1 MNQAPD
7 GRWIRVPSAP
17 TSPAQTSHRNAIRW
31 PEQLQTAHHLDAS
44 HQLPGAHYQ
53 QQPQRPA
60 IPHDH
65 PPYPPRPPPQQ
76 QQQQQQQADQSSL
89 GFERTY
95 EVSSEYTVSPSP
107 PSSAHRF
114 HQHTAAPLPPRS
126 PQPQPQQRDDT
137 RKMSFESV
145 LQLPPRRTNARA
157 SQACNTCRRLKT
169 KCDMARPCKTCRDRK
184 GDCIYSG
191 SVSKYHDRY
200 SQLLFDGLQ
209 HEMAKLQERTEH
221 IERLLGIMTAPALDR
236 ALTNSTVTHGEALAI
251 REQWHPQAARID
263 PGMQAALVP
272 DMVGR
277 PFGKAPAKIDTRPP
291 VGPNDEAIMINH
303 PTLAQEILQWPAV
316 SQFVQR
322 LLASEGIQSPADFP
336 LPQEQQRDRLCPSF
350 GAGESYEK
358 TDKPTITHYELD
370 PTGPSGPPLPNRID
384 WGQAS
389 GPPGHMSP
397 ERAGSGP
404 QGSAEPDMSPE
415 TVWSL
420 VQSYKN
426 NIQNMHPLMGQ
437 EELEIMVNKFLESQ
451 SNPAKKQSA
460 AAAKLTVRRLNK
472 RKRSPICNGQDLSA
486 SENSDSHPPRH
497 AQKLTRSDVTIED
510 AVILCILALGKISS
524 HKERLSDSF
533 SEDLHSWQH
542 RLSPARPE
550 QYPAPVSQ
558 SYPLPATLHAD
569 QHTTTNPRKY
579 IHDMPG
585 LEYLIQATDIMTS
598 QMHGCTLKHVQA
610 SILAGLYYGQL
621 GRALE
626 SLEQVQQAAMKI
638 QQLIRP
644 YLYRLQYMGICEV
657 KDNQLIFAFWTCLQL
672 ESEMLDQLRLPR
684 SGILL
689 YEHVMPK
696 PNAVKALQTG
706 VEQDVMEHYMAQLYL
721 RRQLNHIH
729 DMLQPSCDPEHVL
742 HRQPMSPTTPLIRA
756 FKQCLDKSEW
766 ASERLQFDDNDA
778 PSPNLLQA
786 RLRAKYWKA
795 LVATFR
801 PVIRAIVNMPYEMPM
816 YKVEEK
822 ENVGGEANLD
832 DRIDA
837 SLYPLDPMMLEHA
850 RQAVKALVESTR
862 AFHAIQDARLVI
874 PDVFGTAHMQWSNL
888 ITLVA
893 IYRDPRIGRLV
904 DGVTLR
910 DLFRRTIEFLGVVVH
925 APSSLSVILR
935 ILQRL
940 EMELFDG
947 RTDRIP

>member
-17 TSPAQTSHRNAIRW
+17 TSSAQTSHRNAIRW

-53 QQPQRPA
+53 QQPQPQRPA

-65 PPYPPRPPPQQ
+65 PPYPPRPPLQQ
-76 QQQQQQQADQSSL
+76 QQQPDQNNL

-114 HQHTAAPLPPRS
+114 QQHTAAPLPPRS
-126 PQPQPQQRDDT
+126 PQPQPQQRDDA
-137 RKMSFESV
+137 RKMSFDSV

-184 GDCIYSG
+184 GDCVYSG

-236 ALTNSTVTHGEALAI
+236 ALTNSTVAQGEVLAI
-251 REQWHPQAARID
+251 REQWHPQAARFD
-263 PGMQAALVP
+263 PGMQATVAAE
-272 DMVGR
+272 MVGR
-277 PFGKAPAKIDTRPP
+277 PLGKPPAKIDTRPP
-291 VGPNDEAIMINH
+291 MGPNDDPIMINH
-303 PTLAQEILQWPAV
+303 PTLVQEVLQWPAV
-316 SQFVQR
+316 SHFVQR
-322 LLASEGIQSPADFP
+322 LLASEGIQSPTDFP
-336 LPQEQQRDRLCPSF
+336 LLLEQQRDRLCPPF
-350 GAGESYEK
+350 GTSESYEK
-358 TDKPTITHYELD
+358 TEKPTTITHYELE
-370 PTGPSGPPLPNRID
+370 PTGPPGPPLPTRID
-384 WGQAS
+384 WGPAS
-389 GPPGHMSP
+389 GLSGHMSP
-397 ERAGSGP
+397 ERAGSSP
-404 QGSAEPDMSPE
+404 QGSLEPDFSPE
-415 TVWSL
+415 TVWKL
-420 VQSYKN
+420 VQSYKI

-437 EELEIMVNKFLESQ
+437 EELEVMVNKFLENQ

-472 RKRSPICNGQDLSA
+472 RKRSPIPNGQDLSA
-486 SENSDSHPPRH
+486 SECSDLHTPRQ
-497 AQKLTRSDVTIED
+497 APKLTRSDITIDD
-510 AVILCILALGKISS
+510 AVVLCILALGKISS
-524 HKERLSDSF
+524 YKERLPDSF
-533 SEDLHSWQH
+533 SEDLNWQH
-542 RLSPARPE
+542 RLSPAQPE
-550 QYPAPVSQ
+550 QYPAPISQ
-558 SYPLPATLHAD
+558 SYPLPATLHPD
-569 QHTTTNPRKY
+569 QHTPTNPRKH

-585 LEYLIQATDIMTS
+585 LEYLTQATDIITS
-598 QMHGCTLKHVQA
+598 QMHACTLKHVQA
-610 SILAGLYYGQL
+610 NILAGLYYGQL
-621 GRALE
+621 GRPLE
-626 SLEQVQQAAMKI
+626 SVEQVQQAAIRI

-644 YLYRLQYMGICEV
+644 EI
-657 KDNQLIFAFWTCLQL
+657 
-672 ESEMLDQLRLPR
+672 LDQLRLPR

-696 PNAVKALQTG
+696 PNAVKALQLG

-729 DMLQPSCDPEHVL
+729 DMLQPSCDPEHML

-801 PVIRAIVNMPYEMPM
+801 PVIRAIVNMPYEVPM
-816 YKVEEK
+816 YKLEEN
-822 ENVGGEANLD
+822 ENVGGEANLE
-832 DRIDA
+832 DRVDG

-862 AFHAIQDARLVI
+862 AFHAIQDARLII

-893 IYRDPRIGRLV
+893 IYRDPRVGRLV